1 MRLRLFVPY
10 GYVDATVR
18 EVTMD
23 NVFSAIRSATHFSIR
38 VGALGLA
45 FGAAGCVPV
54 LTSPGGVPDAN
65 APWVA
70 PENSWPMSEV
80 PESVRAEG
88 WSDGDVVKDARWTDQ
103 FGAEVSL
110 WQFYGRV
117 IVLDF
122 STLWCKPCQE
132 LAADVQATAD
142 DYPDDLTYITIL
154 VEDLEGNVPDT
165 DELSY
170 WGEYFGITAPIV
182 SDTANVAPTLLP
194 DSSYPALFLVD
205 RDLVIHSRIDP
216 VSDEA
221 IRGEID
227 SAL

>member
-1 MRLRLFVPY
+1 MN
-10 GYVDATVR
+10 TI
-18 EVTMD
+18 
-23 NVFSAIRSATHFSIR
+23 FSALRSP
-38 VGALGLA
+38 ALLLLPGIA
-45 FGAAGCVPV
+45 IAASGCVPV
-54 LTSPGGVPDAN
+54 LTSPGGVPDDD

-70 PENSWPMSEV
+70 PENSWPMGEV
-80 PESVRAEG
+80 PESLKGEG

-122 STLWCKPCQE
+122 STLWCGPCQV

-154 VEDLEGNVPDT
+154 VEDLDGNVPDVG
-165 DELSY
+165 ELSY

-194 DSSYPALFLVD
+194 DSSYPGLFLID
-205 RDLVIHSRIDP
+205 RDLVIHGRIDP